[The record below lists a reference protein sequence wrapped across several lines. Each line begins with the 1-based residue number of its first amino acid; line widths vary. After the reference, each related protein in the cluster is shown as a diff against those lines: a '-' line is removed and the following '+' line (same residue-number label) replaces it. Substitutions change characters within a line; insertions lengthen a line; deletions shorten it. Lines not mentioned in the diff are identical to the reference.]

1 MLETLAKQFRK
12 PEGILGRLAGMVM
25 FFENR
30 KINRWTID
38 RIAVQPGDY
47 ILEVGFG
54 PGYAIEELLKR
65 YRNLKIDGLDVSETM
80 LSTARSKN
88 ERAVESGRL
97 KLYQG
102 EIEDFSQNRSQYDKV
117 FSVNNYPLW
126 KNKKKSLIRI
136 HQMMKDGGRIAIT
149 VQPREEDA
157 SREKTFAHAVQIEQD
172 LFYAGFRDI
181 SVKFKKVKPELTV
194 CVSGV
199 CKKIHI

>member
-1 MLETLAKQFRK
+1 MLETLAKQFRN

-25 FFENR
+25 LFENR

-54 PGYAIEELLKR
+54 PGYAIEELFQR
-65 YRNLKIDGLDVSETM
+65 YRNLKIDGIDVSETM
-80 LSTARSKN
+80 LSTAHSKN

-117 FSVNNYPLW
+117 ISVNNYPLW

-157 SREKTFAHAVQIEQD
+157 SREKTFAHAIQIEQD